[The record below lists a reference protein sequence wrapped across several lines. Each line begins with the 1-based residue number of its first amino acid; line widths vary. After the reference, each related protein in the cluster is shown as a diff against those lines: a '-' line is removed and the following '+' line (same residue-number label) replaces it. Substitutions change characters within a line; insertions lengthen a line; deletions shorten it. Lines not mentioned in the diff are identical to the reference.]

1 MLLAEMA
8 LSEKFCKVEGGLEEG
23 DADSGLG
30 LTHQFNKNI
39 SFLWS
44 VVCLAVEGWSA
55 AMEWKK
61 INVGNREGLGECYVP
76 KGS

>member
-8 LSEKFCKVEGGLEEG
+8 LSEKFCKVEGGLEED

-30 LTHQFNKNI
+30 LTHQFNRNI

-44 VVCLAVEGWSA
+44 VVCLAVEGGLRRRNG
-55 AMEWKK
+55 KK
-61 INVGNREGLGECYVP
+61 STLATG
-76 KGS
+76 KG